1 MSVSTVRRG
10 FSFDPAAALTGKE
23 TYQDAVRMEIQ
34 AATLEAAG
42 KNMEC
47 LQLLEKALQVRCQE
61 RPMSATM
68 PMYIDEVCDAAERL
82 ITKTNAYGVKCFKED
97 DYETASVLFDY
108 GMQMTEADS
117 FPLRESDDRRRYLR
131 GVTLNNYGCMERR
144 RGHFSEALSFM
155 QRSMKCTGEQS
166 PVAFLNISA
175 VQTQLRLCEEAV
187 ESAMRAMQNLG
198 SAPEESTLLAA
209 AHHNLAVALE
219 PLDATRA
226 LEEYQSA
233 LSLAQQT
240 MGLTNETTL
249 AIEQNMMRFLQ
260 AHKMVEAESCRVSTA
275 GHIFRGSICG
285 GRLSVHQARQKSPL
299 SQSKHPEL
307 EPKDIFP
314 HPFVLSAADPVVQRK
329 VNATPMYHPPRVQ
342 RRSPALL
349 ASTKRLPLKKD
360 EPDHTYSQVRKDQSF
375 VSRSTPPR
383 RQETQRRQTPPKP
396 SRLPPVASSFQGP
409 ARNSNFTAPAGENR
423 HGQEGGRVTPRQSAV
438 TPPMRKSSTIPLP
451 GISSNTKG
459 FGNSA
464 TGKGVP
470 VVKGSHKVSA
480 PLSKTPARPTAAN
493 PTTPQ
498 FNRHSENADNVRS
511 PLKRHPANADN
522 VHSPLKRHS
531 ENADNVRSPL
541 KRHSE
546 NADNVRSPLKRHPA
560 NADNV
565 RSPLKRH
572 SENADNVRSPLKK
585 HSANADNVRTG
596 FSSSK
601 ISPKYSKKDS
611 IITSPVDRAKPL
623 ASYVP
628 SAAQSKTPR
637 SVPTQAKSAVH
648 ADDRSR
654 NLGTGVGHAKSA
666 AESPARASVASR
678 GLPRRAELDRE
689 GRPSTYRASL
699 ERSPTAA
706 ESVPREGRA
715 SRVRSLG
722 NNLISYMADRLDM
735 LLVDEEEL
743 ERKQAS
749 ASIIQ
754 RAYRVYRARKLLKDM
769 RENRGSNNVL
779 REIRRAMAT
788 RKIQRWFRRRLHAR
802 WGTRRRVAKR
812 EVLASEQHK
821 AAIRIQSKARGWLAR
836 RKFRRIKN
844 YEKNS
849 GHAALKVQSWWR
861 QILAKRRL
869 ATLKRRYASAKAIA
883 VEKERRE
890 LAVTVIQSHWRRRR
904 AEQETR
910 VERMKARELRRRINE
925 ARRRNAA
932 EKIKTWWRLL
942 VARAELQRLREAQ
955 AAREA
960 RLREHQRKIDAATK
974 LQAFGRM
981 LIIKREAE
989 PLLTTARLNA
999 ARAICTRGA
1008 ESQAA
1013 SKIQRAFRGYHA
1025 KRQLKKLRRER
1036 RRRLEEARW
1045 GALVTVVQRV
1055 GRGFHIRQKLGRT
1068 LREMKLAAIEFCQR
1082 ERALELAD
1090 RARESTFSEP
1100 EPAMIFTVREECN
1113 APALCQ
1119 PLANVL
1125 EGTETLLPVSD
1136 SLSKDVNN
1144 MEEIPKE
1151 LGAAV
1156 PDTKKIIRME
1166 ETPREEH
1173 STDLTEAVQTHR
1185 QKWEIC
1191 QDGGVQNECPEMTA
1205 DEGKPF
1211 GPQKADVLLMKV
1223 EGGNETRSKVSNV
1236 LQYQSG
1242 EEGVFPTVPSAVSEE
1257 MKHEEKAEEEPLQEQ
1272 GKTEH
1277 SETEFIREEGERL
1290 KRLSAAICSWEE
1302 EKLRELA
1309 KAEEE
1314 PLQEQGKTEHS
1325 ETEFI
1330 REEGERLKR
1339 LSAAI
1344 CSWEEEKLRE
1354 LAKAEEEPLQEQ
1366 GKTEHSE
1373 TEFIREE
1380 GERLKRLSAAICSW
1394 EEEKLR
1400 ELAKAEEEPLQEQG
1414 KTEHSETEFIREEG
1428 ERLKRLSAAIC
1439 SWEEEKL
1446 RELAALEQRL
1456 AERELRIG
1464 TQKLGDSDAAVDVS
1478 GTGSCVTPDAAVCR
1492 TSTPESSSTPVHMPL
1507 STLAPTSS
1515 REEGAR
1521 KLGSLE
1527 EALAIEREKRR
1538 CAMANEKRLRE
1549 ARDAICIKANEYRLR
1564 KIAAAESP
1572 EELKSLVPHPPLTRR
1587 RKDLRTPTP
1596 TYPVPSLTDLQIRR
1610 EQQAWNA
1617 ERKKEMAALNITRVA
1632 RGYLCR
1638 QYFRAL
1644 KAIMMEY
1651 VEYRLDIDR
1660 EEPPVL
1666 DHELLDRFTRRY
1678 RGEVEQARL
1687 ERCITTTQ
1695 AFTRAAGSVI
1705 MIANRM
1711 GVLKNPQA
1719 ISSTAHYL
1727 DNHSMTS
1734 LKGFLRIVLAKKEI
1748 AARKQAVHG
1757 ALHQLRQVEAT
1768 ATLNDFACV
1777 VQAKTDR
1784 MARGRA
1790 VRDYLQ
1796 EMEDRDAVQMRAV
1809 DKIVSFLLSLA
1820 ATKELSLRKKA
1831 FRERVQTEEAA
1842 RKVLSF
1848 MQICHAKK
1856 QLWRLR
1862 LMAGEKRTMDTN
1874 AEEFLEH
1881 AAMQVQRAY
1890 RSYRARRLAEEQ
1902 RNAKEKYWNTIQA
1915 QEEEITAA
1923 MTAIAAD
1930 AADPTEL
1937 WASLGCPVSGE
1948 VASEPDS
1955 DVEELVRCVVL
1966 VQQWARGW
1974 IARRRVNELCQR
1986 HERIFSNCGK
1996 QEEDETSGN
2005 ESDHEA

>member
-1 MSVSTVRRG
+1 MSVTTVRRG
-10 FSFDPAAALTGKE
+10 FSFDPAAGLTGKE

-155 QRSMKCTGEQS
+155 QHSMKCTGEQS

-198 SAPEESTLLAA
+198 SVPEESALLAA

-233 LSLAQQT
+233 LSVAQQT

-249 AIEQNMMRFLQ
+249 AIEKNMMRFLQ
-260 AHKMVEAESCRVSTA
+260 AHKMVEAESCRVATA
-275 GHIFRGSICG
+275 GHIFRGSIRG
-285 GRLSVHQARQKSPL
+285 GKLSLHQARQKSPL
-299 SQSKHPEL
+299 RQSKHPEL

-360 EPDHTYSQVRKDQSF
+360 EPEHTYSQVRKDQSF

-383 RQETQRRQTPPKP
+383 RQETQQRQTPPKP

-409 ARNSNFTAPAGENR
+409 ARNSNFTAPAGRSR
-423 HGQEGGRVTPRQSAV
+423 HVQEGGRVTPKQSAV
-438 TPPMRKSSTIPLP
+438 TPPMRKLSTIPLP

-459 FGNSA
+459 FGKSA

-470 VVKGSHKVSA
+470 VVKGSHNVSA
-480 PLSKTPARPTAAN
+480 PLSKTPARSTAAN

-498 FNRHSENADNVRS
+498 FNRHSTNADNVRS
-511 PLKRHPANADN
+511 PLKRQ
-522 VHSPLKRHS
+522 ST
-531 ENADNVRSPL
+531 NADNVRSPL
-541 KRHSE
+541 KRHS
-546 NADNVRSPLKRHPA
+546 A

-572 SENADNVRSPLKK
+572 S
-585 HSANADNVRTG
+585 ANADNARTG

-623 ASYVP
+623 ASNVP
-628 SAAQSKTPR
+628 SAVQSKTPR
-637 SVPTQAKSAVH
+637 SIPTQAKSAVH

-666 AESPARASVASR
+666 AELSARASVVSR
-678 GLPRRAELDRE
+678 GLARRAELDRE

-699 ERSPTAA
+699 ERSPIATD
-706 ESVPREGRA
+706 SVPREGRA

-754 RAYRVYRARKLLKDM
+754 RAYRVYRARKLLKEM
-769 RENRGSNNVL
+769 RENRGSNHVL
-779 REIRRAMAT
+779 REIGRSMAT

-821 AAIRIQSKARGWLAR
+821 AAIRIQSRARGWLAR
-836 RKFRRIKN
+836 RKFRRLKN

-890 LAVTVIQSHWRRRR
+890 LAVTVIQSHWRRRK
-904 AEQETR
+904 AERETR
-910 VERMKARELRRRINE
+910 VERMKARELRRKINE

-1013 SKIQRAFRGYHA
+1013 LKIQRAFRGYYA

-1045 GALVTVVQRV
+1045 GALVTVAQRI
-1055 GRGFHIRQKLGRT
+1055 GRGFHFRQKLGRT

-1100 EPAMIFTVREECN
+1100 EPAMIFMVRGECS
-1113 APALCQ
+1113 APAICQ

-1144 MEEIPKE
+1144 MEETPNE

-1173 STDLTEAVQTHR
+1173 STDLTGAVQTHR
-1185 QKWEIC
+1185 QKWGIC
-1191 QDGGVQNECPEMTA
+1191 QDGGVQNECLEMKA

-1223 EGGNETRSKVSNV
+1223 EGGNETRSKVSHV
-1236 LQYQSG
+1236 LQYQVG
-1242 EEGVFPTVPSAVSEE
+1242 EEGVFPTVPSVVSEE
-1257 MKHEEKAEEEPLQEQ
+1257 MKHEERAGEEPLQEQ
-1272 GKTEH
+1272 GTTEH
-1277 SETEFIREEGERL
+1277 SERESIREEGERL
-1290 KRLSAAICSWEE
+1290 KRLSVAICSWEE

-1309 KAEEE
+1309 KTEEE
-1314 PLQEQGKTEHS
+1314 ALQEQGTTEHS
-1325 ETEFI
+1325 ERESI

-1339 LSAAI
+1339 LSVAI

-1354 LAKAEEEPLQEQ
+1354 LAKTEEEALQEQ
-1366 GKTEHSE
+1366 GTTEHSE
-1373 TEFIREE
+1373 SESIREE
-1380 GERLKRLSAAICSW
+1380 GERLKRLSV
-1394 EEEKLR
+1394 
-1400 ELAKAEEEPLQEQG
+1400 
-1414 KTEHSETEFIREEG
+1414 
-1428 ERLKRLSAAIC
+1428 AIC

-1456 AERELRIG
+1456 AEGELRIG
-1464 TQKLGDSDAAVDVS
+1464 TQKLGDSDAAVEVS
-1478 GTGSCVTPDAAVCR
+1478 RTRSCITSDAAVCR
-1492 TSTPESSSTPVHMPL
+1492 TSTPESSPTPVHMPL

-1596 TYPVPSLTDLQIRR
+1596 TYPVPSLTALQIRR

-1638 QYFRAL
+1638 QYFRVL

-1651 VEYRLDIDR
+1651 VEHRLDIDR

-1666 DHELLDRFTRRY
+1666 DHELLDRFTMRY

-1687 ERCITTTQ
+1687 ERCITITQ
-1695 AFTRAAGSVI
+1695 AFTRAAGSEI
-1705 MIANRM
+1705 MTANRM
-1711 GVLKNPQA
+1711 GVLKIPQA
-1719 ISSTAHYL
+1719 MSSKVHYL
-1727 DNHSMTS
+1727 DNSSMTS

-1757 ALHQLRQVEAT
+1757 ALHQLKQVEAT

-1784 MARGRA
+1784 MARSRA

-1796 EMEDRDAVQMRAV
+1796 EMEVRDAVQMRAV

-1820 ATKELSLRKKA
+1820 ARKELYIRKKA

-1856 QLWRLR
+1856 KLWRLR

-1874 AEEFLEH
+1874 VEEFLEH
-1881 AAMQVQRAY
+1881 AALQVQRAY

-1902 RNAKEKYWNTIQA
+1902 RNAKEKHWNTIQA

-1955 DVEELVRCVVL
+1955 DVEELVRFVVL

>member
-1 MSVSTVRRG
+1 
-10 FSFDPAAALTGKE
+10 
-23 TYQDAVRMEIQ
+23 
-34 AATLEAAG
+34 
-42 KNMEC
+42 
-47 LQLLEKALQVRCQE
+47 
-61 RPMSATM
+61 
-68 PMYIDEVCDAAERL
+68 
-82 ITKTNAYGVKCFKED
+82 
-97 DYETASVLFDY
+97 
-108 GMQMTEADS
+108 
-117 FPLRESDDRRRYLR
+117 
-131 GVTLNNYGCMERR
+131 
-144 RGHFSEALSFM
+144 
-155 QRSMKCTGEQS
+155 
-166 PVAFLNISA
+166 
-175 VQTQLRLCEEAV
+175 
-187 ESAMRAMQNLG
+187 
-198 SAPEESTLLAA
+198 
-209 AHHNLAVALE
+209 
-219 PLDATRA
+219 RA

-249 AIEQNMMRFLQ
+249 AIEKNMMRFLQ

-275 GHIFRGSICG
+275 GHIFRGSIRG

-409 ARNSNFTAPAGENR
+409 ARNSNLTAPAGRNR
-423 HGQEGGRVTPRQSAV
+423 NGQEGGRVTPKQSAV
-438 TPPMRKSSTIPLP
+438 TPPMRKLSTIPLP

-480 PLSKTPARPTAAN
+480 PLSKTPARSTAAN

-498 FNRHSENADNVRS
+498 FNRHSTNADDARS
-511 PLKRHPANADN
+511 PLRRHPANADDAR
-522 VHSPLKRHS
+522 SPLRRQPA
-531 ENADNVRSPL
+531 NADDTRSPLRRQPANADDTRSPLRRQPANADDARSPLRRQPANADDTRSPL
-541 KRHSE
+541 KRHS
-546 NADNVRSPLKRHPA
+546 A
-560 NADNV
+560 NADN
-565 RSPLKRH
+565 
-572 SENADNVRSPLKK
+572 A
-585 HSANADNVRTG
+585 RTG

-623 ASYVP
+623 ASNVP
-628 SAAQSKTPR
+628 SAVQSKAPR

-666 AESPARASVASR
+666 AESSARASVVSR

-689 GRPSTYRASL
+689 GRTSTYRASL

-715 SRVRSLG
+715 SRVRLLG

-769 RENRGSNNVL
+769 RENRGSNHVL
-779 REIRRAMAT
+779 REIGRAMAT

-836 RKFRRIKN
+836 RKFRRLKN

-849 GHAALKVQSWWR
+849 GHAALRVQSWWR

-869 ATLKRRYASAKAIA
+869 ATLKRLYASAKAIA

-890 LAVTVIQSHWRRRR
+890 LAVTVIQSHWRRRK
-904 AEQETR
+904 AERETR
-910 VERMKARELRRRINE
+910 VERMKARELRRKINE

-955 AAREA
+955 AARET

-1013 SKIQRAFRGYHA
+1013 SKIQRAFRGYYA

-1045 GALVTVVQRV
+1045 GALATVAQRI
-1055 GRGFHIRQKLGRT
+1055 GRGFHLRQKLGRT

-1100 EPAMIFTVREECN
+1100 EPAMIFMVREECS
-1113 APALCQ
+1113 APAVCQ

-1144 MEEIPKE
+1144 MEGTPNE

-1185 QKWEIC
+1185 QKWGIC

-1211 GPQKADVLLMKV
+1211 GPQKTDVLLMKV
-1223 EGGNETRSKVSNV
+1223 EGGNETRSKVSHV
-1236 LQYQSG
+1236 LQYQAG
-1242 EEGVFPTVPSAVSEE
+1242 EEGVFPTAPSVVSEE
-1257 MKHEEKAEEEPLQEQ
+1257 MKHEEKAVEEPLQEQ
-1272 GKTEH
+1272 GTTEH
-1277 SETEFIREEGERL
+1277 SETESIREEGERL

-1309 KAEEE
+1309 KKEEE
-1314 PLQEQGKTEHS
+1314 ALQEQGTTEHS
-1325 ETEFI
+1325 ETESI

-1339 LSAAI
+1339 LSV
-1344 CSWEEEKLRE
+1344 
-1354 LAKAEEEPLQEQ
+1354 
-1366 GKTEHSE
+1366 
-1373 TEFIREE
+1373 
-1380 GERLKRLSAAICSW
+1380 
-1394 EEEKLR
+1394 
-1400 ELAKAEEEPLQEQG
+1400 
-1414 KTEHSETEFIREEG
+1414 
-1428 ERLKRLSAAIC
+1428 AIC

-1456 AERELRIG
+1456 AEGELRIG
-1464 TQKLGDSDAAVDVS
+1464 TQKLGDSDAAVEVS
-1478 GTGSCVTPDAAVCR
+1478 RTRSCVTSDAAVCR
-1492 TSTPESSSTPVHMPL
+1492 TSTPESSPTPVHMPL

-1538 CAMANEKRLRE
+1538 CAMANEKSLRE

-1596 TYPVPSLTDLQIRR
+1596 TYPVPSLTALQIRR
-1610 EQQAWNA
+1610 EQRVWNA

-1638 QYFRAL
+1638 QYFRVL

-1666 DHELLDRFTRRY
+1666 DHELLDRFTKRY

-1687 ERCITTTQ
+1687 ERCITITQ

-1711 GVLKNPQA
+1711 GVLKIPQA
-1719 ISSTAHYL
+1719 MSSKVHHL
-1727 DNHSMTS
+1727 DNPSMTS

-1820 ATKELSLRKKA
+1820 ARKELYIRKKA

-1874 AEEFLEH
+1874 VEEFLEH
-1881 AAMQVQRAY
+1881 AALRVQRAY

-1955 DVEELVRCVVL
+1955 DVEELVRFVVL

-2005 ESDHEA
+2005 ESDH